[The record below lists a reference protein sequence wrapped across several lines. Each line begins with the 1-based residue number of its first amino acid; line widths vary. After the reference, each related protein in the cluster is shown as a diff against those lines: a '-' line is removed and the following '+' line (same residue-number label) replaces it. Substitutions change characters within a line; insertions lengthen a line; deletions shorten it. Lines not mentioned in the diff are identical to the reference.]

1 MKTIDE
7 LIAQGVGG
15 KRVFVRAD
23 LNVPLDGDASAAERN
38 ITDDGRIRAAVPTIR
53 KLAENGARVVVASH
67 LGRPKGAPDPQFSL
81 APVAKRLGELLGLDV
96 TFATDTVG
104 DSAKSAVEATGE
116 GGVTLLENLRFN
128 PGETSKDDAERAA
141 FADELAALADL
152 YVGDGFGAVHRKH
165 ASVYDL
171 PARLPH
177 AAGGLIA
184 TEVGVL
190 KKLTEDVKR
199 PYAVV
204 LGGAKVSDKLGV
216 IEHLLQKAD
225 RILIGG
231 GMAYT
236 FLKAQGHEVGGSLLQ
251 EDQIPAVKGYL
262 EQAEKLGVEFV
273 LPVDVL
279 AAESFP
285 DLKTKAPADPAA
297 VPVSAIPAGLM
308 GLDIGPETRKL
319 YASKLADAATVFWN
333 GPMGVFEHPDYAEG
347 TRAVAQGLLDSG
359 SFNVVGGGDSAA
371 AVRLL
376 GFDENAFGHISTG
389 GGASLEYLE
398 GKTLPGLA
406 ALEDS

>member
-1 MKTIDE
+1 MKTIDQ
-7 LIAQGVGG
+7 LLADGVAG

-23 LNVPLDGDASAAERN
+23 LNVPLDGTT
-38 ITDDGRIRAAVPTIR
+38 ITDDGRIRAVQPTIA
-53 KLAENGARVVVASH
+53 KLAEAGARVVVASH
-67 LGRPKGAPDPQFSL
+67 LGRPKGAPDPAFSL
-81 APVAKRLGELLGLDV
+81 APAAARLGELLGTHV
-96 TFATDTVG
+96 EFATDTVG
-104 DSAKSAVEATGE
+104 ESATATVAALQDGQVAV
-116 GGVTLLENLRFN
+116 LENLRFN
-128 PGETSKDDAERAA
+128 PGETSKDDAERGV
-141 FADELAALADL
+141 FADRLASLADV

-165 ASVYDL
+165 ASVFDL

-177 AAGGLIA
+177 AAGFLID

-190 KKLTEDVKR
+190 KKLTEDVSR
-199 PYAVV
+199 PYVVV

-216 IEHLLQKAD
+216 IDHLLEKAD

-236 FLKAQGHEVGGSLLQ
+236 FLKAQGHEVGISLLQ
-251 EDQIPAVKGYL
+251 EDQVPAVLEYL
-262 EQAEKLGVEFV
+262 ERAEAKGVEFV

-279 AAESFP
+279 VASEFP
-285 DLKTKAPADPAA
+285 DLKTKAPANPAVVA
-297 VPVSAIPAGLM
+297 ADAIPADQE

-347 TRAVAQGLLDSG
+347 TKAVAQALVDSPAF
-359 SFNVVGGGDSAA
+359 SVVGGGDSAA
-371 AVRLL
+371 AVRIL
-376 GFDENAFGHISTG
+376 GFDEKAFGHISTG

-406 ALEDS
+406 ALED

>member
-7 LIAQGVGG
+7 LLAEGVAG

-23 LNVPLDGDASAAERN
+23 LNVPLDGTT
-38 ITDDGRIRAAVPTIR
+38 ITDDGRIRAVVPTIA
-53 KLAENGARVVVASH
+53 KLAEAGARVVVASH
-67 LGRPKGAPDPQFSL
+67 LGRPKGAPAPAFSL
-81 APVAKRLGELLGLDV
+81 APAAARLGELLDAEV
-96 TFATDTVG
+96 AFATDTVG
-104 DSAKSAVEATGE
+104 ESARAVVADLADGR
-116 GGVTLLENLRFN
+116 VAVVENLRFN
-128 PGETSKDDAERAA
+128 AGETSKDDAERGA
-141 FADELAALADL
+141 FADQLAELADV

-165 ASVYDL
+165 ASVFDL

-177 AAGGLIA
+177 YAGYLIA

-190 KKLTEDVKR
+190 KKLTTDVKR

-216 IEHLLQKAD
+216 IDHLLERAD

-236 FLKAQGHEVGGSLLQ
+236 FLKAQGHEVGSSLLQ
-251 EDQIPAVKGYL
+251 EDQIPAVREYL
-262 EQAEKLGVEFV
+262 RRAEEKGVEFV
-273 LPVDVL
+273 LPVDVVV
-279 AAESFP
+279 APSFP
-285 DLKTKAPADPAA
+285 DLRTKAPAHPTTVAA
-297 VPVSAIPAGLM
+297 DAMPAGQM
-308 GLDIGPETRKL
+308 GLDNGPETNKL

-333 GPMGVFEHPDYAEG
+333 GPMGVFEHPDFADG
-347 TRAVAQGLLDSG
+347 TRAVAQALVDS
-359 SFNVVGGGDSAA
+359 SAFSVVGGGDSAA
-371 AVRLL
+371 AVRIL

-406 ALEDS
+406 ALED

>member
-7 LIAQGVGG
+7 LIAEGVTG

-23 LNVPLDGDASAAERN
+23 LNVPLSGTT
-38 ITDDGRIRAAVPTIR
+38 ITDDGRIRAVQPTVE
-53 KLAENGARVVVASH
+53 KLVAAGARVVVASH
-67 LGRPKGAPDPQFSL
+67 LGRPKGAPDPALSL
-81 APVAKRLGELLGLDV
+81 APAAARLGELIGADV
-96 TFATDTVG
+96 AFATDTVG
-104 DSAKSAVEATGE
+104 ESARATVAGLGDGQVAV
-116 GGVTLLENLRFN
+116 LENLRFN
-128 PGETSKDDAERAA
+128 PGETSKDDAERGA
-141 FADELAALADL
+141 FADRLAELADL

-165 ASVYDL
+165 ASVFDL

-177 AAGGLIA
+177 AAGDLIA

-190 KKLTEDVKR
+190 KKLTENVER

-204 LGGAKVSDKLGV
+204 LGGSKVSDKLGV
-216 IEHLLQKAD
+216 IDHLLERAD

-236 FLKAQGHEVGGSLLQ
+236 FLKAQGHEVGSSLLQ
-251 EDQIPAVKGYL
+251 EDQIPAVLEYL
-262 EQAEKLGVEFV
+262 KRAEDKGVEFV
-273 LPVDVL
+273 LPVDVVVS
-279 AAESFP
+279 ETFP
-285 DLKTKAPADPAA
+285 DLKAKAPTEHRTVPADAM
-297 VPVSAIPAGLM
+297 PAGFI
-308 GLDIGPETRKL
+308 GLDNGPETNKL

-347 TRAVAQGLLDSG
+347 TRAVAQALVDSSG
-359 SFNVVGGGDSAA
+359 FSVVGGGDSAA
-371 AVRLL
+371 AVRTL

-406 ALEDS
+406 ALED

>member
-7 LIAQGVGG
+7 LLAEGVGG

-23 LNVPLDGDASAAERN
+23 LNVPLDGTT
-38 ITDDGRIRAAVPTIR
+38 ITDDGRIRAVLPTVAR
-53 KLAENGARVVVASH
+53 LAEAGARVIVASH
-67 LGRPKGAPDPQFSL
+67 LGRPKGAPDPAFSL
-81 APVAKRLGELLGLDV
+81 APAAARLGELLGGPTGEV
-96 TFATDTVG
+96 AFATDTVG
-104 DSAKSAVEATGE
+104 ESARAVVE
-116 GGVTLLENLRFN
+116 GLADGRVAVIENLRFN
-128 PGETSKDDAERAA
+128 PGETSKDDAERGA
-141 FADELAALADL
+141 FADQLAELADL

-165 ASVYDL
+165 ASVFDL

-184 TEVGVL
+184 TEVAVL
-190 KKLTEDVKR
+190 KKLTDEVRR

-216 IEHLLQKAD
+216 IDHLLEKAD

-231 GMAYT
+231 GMLFT
-236 FLKAQGHEVGGSLLQ
+236 FLKAQGHEIGSSLVQ
-251 EDQIPAVKGYL
+251 EDQIPAVQEYL
-262 EQAEKLGVEFV
+262 KRAEARGVEFV

-279 AAESFP
+279 VADEFP
-285 DLKTKAPADPAA
+285 DLKTKAPAHPETVAA
-297 VPVSAIPAGLM
+297 DAIPAGKM
-308 GLDIGPETRKL
+308 GLDIGPETGRL
-319 YASKLADAATVFWN
+319 YASKLLDAETVFWN

-347 TRAVAQGLLDSG
+347 TRAVAQALVDSPG
-359 SFNVVGGGDSAA
+359 FSVVGGGDSAA
-371 AVRLL
+371 AVRIL

-406 ALEDS
+406 ALED

>member
-7 LIAQGVGG
+7 LLAEGVTG

-23 LNVPLDGDASAAERN
+23 LNVPLDGTT
-38 ITDDGRIRAAVPTIR
+38 ITDDGRIRAVLPTIA
-53 KLAENGARVVVASH
+53 KLAEAGARVVVASH
-67 LGRPKGAPDPQFSL
+67 LGRPKGAPDPAFSL
-81 APVAKRLGELLGLDV
+81 APAAARLGELLGADV
-96 TFATDTVG
+96 AFATDTVG
-104 DSAKSAVEATGE
+104 ESARAAVAGLAD
-116 GGVTLLENLRFN
+116 GQVAVIENLRFN
-128 PGETSKDDAERAA
+128 AGETSKDDAERGA
-141 FADELAALADL
+141 FADRLAELADV

-165 ASVYDL
+165 ASVFDL

-177 AAGGLIA
+177 YAGYLIA

-190 KKLTEDVKR
+190 KKLTTDVKR

-216 IEHLLQKAD
+216 IDHLLERAD

-236 FLKAQGHEVGGSLLQ
+236 FLKAQGHEVGSSLLQ
-251 EDQIPAVKGYL
+251 EDQIPAVQEYL
-262 EQAEKLGVEFV
+262 RRAEEKGVEFV
-273 LPVDVL
+273 LPVDVVV
-279 AAESFP
+279 APAFP
-285 DLKTKAPADPAA
+285 DLKTKAPAHPATVA
-297 VPVSAIPAGLM
+297 ADAMPEGQM
-308 GLDIGPETRKL
+308 GLDNGPETNKL

-333 GPMGVFEHPDYAEG
+333 GPMGVFEHPDFADG
-347 TRAVAQGLLDSG
+347 TRAVAQALVDSPAF
-359 SFNVVGGGDSAA
+359 SVVGGGDSAA
-371 AVRLL
+371 AVRIL

-406 ALEDS
+406 ALED

>member
-1 MKTIDE
+1 MKTIDD
-7 LIAQGVGG
+7 LLADGVSGR
-15 KRVFVRAD
+15 RVFVRAD
-23 LNVPLDGDASAAERN
+23 LNVPLDGTT
-38 ITDDGRIRAAVPTIR
+38 ITDDGRIRAVAPTIAR
-53 KLAENGARVVVASH
+53 LAEAGARVIVASH
-67 LGRPKGAPDPQFSL
+67 LGRPKGAPDPAFSL
-81 APVAKRLGELLGLDV
+81 APAAARLGEVLGAPV
-96 TFATDTVG
+96 AFATDTVG
-104 DSAKSAVEATGE
+104 DSAKAVTAALGD
-116 GGVTLLENLRFN
+116 GAVAVLENLRFN
-128 PGETSKDDAERAA
+128 PGETSKDDAERGA
-141 FADELAALADL
+141 FADELAALADV

-177 AAGGLIA
+177 AAGDLIV

-190 KKLTEDVKR
+190 KQLTEDVAR

-216 IEHLLQKAD
+216 IDNLLGKAD

-236 FLKAQGHEVGGSLLQ
+236 FLKAQGHEVGISLLQ
-251 EDQIPAVKGYL
+251 EDQVPVVQEYL
-262 EQAEKLGVEFV
+262 KRAEEQGVEFV

-279 AAESFP
+279 VAPEFP
-285 DLKTKAPADPAA
+285 DLKTKAPANPTTVAA
-297 VPVSAIPAGLM
+297 DAIPADQE

-319 YASKLADAATVFWN
+319 YAEKLADAATVFWN

-347 TRAVAQGLLDSG
+347 TRAVARALVDSPAF
-359 SFNVVGGGDSAA
+359 SVVGGGDSAA
-371 AVRLL
+371 AVRTL

-406 ALEDS
+406 ALED

>member
-7 LIAQGVGG
+7 LLSEGVAGR
-15 KRVFVRAD
+15 RVFVRAD
-23 LNVPLDGDASAAERN
+23 LNVPLDGTT
-38 ITDDGRIRAAVPTIR
+38 ITDDGRIRAVLPTV
-53 KLAENGARVVVASH
+53 KALAEAGARVVVASH
-67 LGRPKGAPDPQFSL
+67 LGRPKGAPDPAFSL
-81 APVAKRLGELLGLDV
+81 GPAAARLGELLGADV
-96 TFATDTVG
+96 AFATDTVG
-104 DSAKSAVEATGE
+104 ESAASTVAGLADGQVAV
-116 GGVTLLENLRFN
+116 LENLRFN

-141 FADELAALADL
+141 FADRLAALADL

-177 AAGGLIA
+177 AAGHLIA

-190 KKLTEDVKR
+190 KKLTEDVRR
-199 PYAVV
+199 PYVV
-204 LGGAKVSDKLGV
+204 ALGGAKVSDKLAV
-216 IEHLLQKAD
+216 IDQLLDRAD

-236 FLKAQGHEVGGSLLQ
+236 FLKAKGHEIGASLLQ
-251 EDQIPAVKGYL
+251 EDQIPVVREYL
-262 EQAEKLGVEFV
+262 DRAEKTGVELV
-273 LPVDVL
+273 LPVDTLV
-279 AAESFP
+279 AAEFP
-285 DLKTKAPADPAA
+285 DMRTKAPAHPETVAA
-297 VPVSAIPAGLM
+297 DAIPADRM

-347 TRAVAQGLLDSG
+347 TRAVAQALLDSPG
-359 SFNVVGGGDSAA
+359 FTVVGGGDSAA
-371 AVRLL
+371 AVRTL
-376 GFDENAFGHISTG
+376 GFDEQAFGHISTG

-406 ALEDS
+406 ALED